1 MSDNRSSSG
10 KKTTG
15 VIKVAK
21 WCFGIY
27 ITLVLIGILLI
38 FIGVEDPG
46 PRPKEGPFAGIL
58 VMFGDIQFDWPEQG
72 MELLGAGMIA
82 LMAGIVAALLAS
94 VTALISLLKSSWSV
108 WATIILLL
116 SLPYVC
122 WAILLVANNP

>member
-58 VMFGDIQFDWPEQG
+58 AMFGDIQFDWPEQG

-122 WAILLVANNP
+122 GAILLVANNP

>member
-46 PRPKEGPFAGIL
+46 PRPKEGPFTGIL
-58 VMFGDIQFDWPEQG
+58 AMFGDIQFDWPEQG

-122 WAILLVANNP
+122 AAILLVANNP

>member
-1 MSDNRSSSG
+1 MSDNRPSSG

-15 VIKVAK
+15 VIRVAK

-58 VMFGDIQFDWPEQG
+58 AMFGDIQFNFPEQG

-94 VTALISLLKSSWSV
+94 VAAVISLLKSSWSV
-108 WATIILLL
+108 WSIIILLL

-122 WAILLVANNP
+122 WSIYVLVE